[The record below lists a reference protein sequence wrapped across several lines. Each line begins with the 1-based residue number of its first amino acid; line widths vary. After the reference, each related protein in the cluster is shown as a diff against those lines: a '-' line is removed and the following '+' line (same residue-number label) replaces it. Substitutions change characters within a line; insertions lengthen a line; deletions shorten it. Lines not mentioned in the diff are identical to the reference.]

1 MLTSSSSASSGDA
14 SASASSA
21 DAASTSAAATTAAA
35 AASATDA
42 ASCAAPSSVDTGAA
56 AVASGSSSSDSSST
70 GASGDIGDFGSCTV
84 PQIEFGQGFDNRK
97 ETAFQ
102 PVDKASYNHESAQ
115 NMDIISQFICD
126 TLTNSCGADDTAKAT
141 CQSAIAASK
150 QAEVKTGGQADA
162 FNAVFGISTVSS
174 RATLAA
180 PYSETDLRA

>member
-1 MLTSSSSASSGDA
+1 MLISSSSASSSDA
-14 SASASSA
+14 SASASST

-56 AVASGSSSSDSSST
+56 AVASGSSSSST

-150 QAEVKTGGQADA
+150 QAEAKTGGQADA

-180 PYSETDLRA
+180 TNCEADLRA